1 MILYADPLHILLHVR
16 IKISDNYNL
25 QGGMLAKFIANF
37 NLKKLETCQFFL
49 GSIPC
54 TSAHA
59 LNFEVSSTLYHAME
73 CSNSVNS
80 GLRVLLYALLVRK
93 SVIICI

>member
-1 MILYADPLHILLHVR
+1 MR

-49 GSIPC
+49 VSVPC

-59 LNFEVSSTLYHAME
+59 LNFAVSFTLYHAMK
-73 CSNSVNS
+73 CSESVNA
-80 GLRVLLYALLVRK
+80 GLRILLYALLVRK
-93 SVIICI
+93 SVIIYI

>member
-49 GSIPC
+49 VSHDTLHICSCFKFCSFLHYAMQWSVLILSIQ
-54 TSAHA
+54 A
-59 LNFEVSSTLYHAME
+59 
-73 CSNSVNS
+73 
-80 GLRVLLYALLVRK
+80 
-93 SVIICI
+93 